1 MKRIKNYV
9 ARVCLGLL
17 AVPGLSMAQVEVK
30 AIRQPPPFAAEK
42 TATDKAATESPA
54 RLPSMESS
62 GRSAIPSPS
71 ASNLGAE
78 DLGGESTLAASS
90 ALAASSSSIVPAQVM
105 GSYRSN
111 AQPKAAK
118 KQGVLHKANASELA
132 SSGALV
138 GAQHLEFKDRPLA
151 IALQVGKERMVSF
164 PGQVE
169 VHVPRSLE
177 GLVRVQIIGRT
188 AYIMALK
195 PFSST
200 RFPVQD
206 LGGEPRWYPLD
217 VVASNTSGQDSSPI
231 EIHVPGAT
239 DEGEASGSKSDPD
252 SAPDMVMLTRYA
264 AHMLYAPRRLAPKTP
279 GMRQVP
285 IESKPVLGLYRGR
298 RIQTVP
304 VGAWRAGALF
314 VTAVRFTNLESEPV
328 ELNLDELRGAW
339 LAATS
344 QHGRIAQ
351 AGHEADTTAVYLV
364 CDKPFEACR

>member
-1 MKRIKNYV
+1 MKAMKNY
-9 ARVCLGLL
+9 AAKVCLGLL
-17 AVPGLSMAQVEVK
+17 VVPALSAAQVEVK
-30 AIRQPPPFAAEK
+30 ALRQPPPFAAEK
-42 TATDKAATESPA
+42 FAVEKASTQSPA
-54 RLPSMESS
+54 RLPSIEPM
-62 GRSAIPSPS
+62 GLSA
-71 ASNLGAE
+71 A
-78 DLGGESTLAASS
+78 DLGGDGGLPNVPV
-90 ALAASSSSIVPAQVM
+90 VPAQVM
-105 GSYRSN
+105 QTYQPELGRK
-111 AQPKAAK
+111 AQRRPLKN
-118 KQGVLHKANASELA
+118 QGNRNANASELA
-132 SSGALV
+132 SARSLAGAE
-138 GAQHLEFKDRPLA
+138 HLEFKDRPLA

-188 AYIMALK
+188 AYLMALK

-206 LGGEPRWYPLD
+206 LGSEPRWYPLD
-217 VVASNTSGQDSSPI
+217 VVASSASGQNSSPI
-231 EIHVPGAT
+231 EIHVPDAVE
-239 DEGEASGSKSDPD
+239 EGEVSGSNADPD
-252 SAPDMVMLTRYA
+252 IAPDMVMLTRYA
-264 AHMLYAPRRLAPKTP
+264 AHMLYAPRRLMPKTP
-279 GMRQVP
+279 GVRQVP

-298 RIQTVP
+298 RIQAVP
-304 VGAWRAGALF
+304 VGAWRAGALY
-314 VTAVRFTNLESEPV
+314 VTAVRLTNLESAPV

>member
-9 ARVCLGLL
+9 ARVFLGLAVLPALSL
-17 AVPGLSMAQVEVK
+17 AQMEVK
-30 AIRQPPPFAAEK
+30 AIRQPPPFAVEK
-42 TATDKAATESPA
+42 SASHSPVQ
-54 RLPSMESS
+54 LPSIEPM
-62 GRSAIPSPS
+62 GLSA
-71 ASNLGAE
+71 A
-78 DLGGESTLAASS
+78 DLGGGALPNGAYGAS
-90 ALAASSSSIVPAQVM
+90 APIVPAQVM
-105 GSYRSN
+105 QTNGPQT
-111 AQPKAAK
+111 QPKPQPRALK
-118 KQGVLHKANASELA
+118 NQGNRKVDASELA
-132 SSGALV
+132 SARSLV

-206 LGGEPRWYPLD
+206 LGAEPRWYPLD
-217 VVASNTSGQDSSPI
+217 VVASSASGQDSSPI

-239 DEGEASGSKSDPD
+239 NEGEASGSQADPD

-264 AHMLYAPRRLAPKTP
+264 AHMLYAPRRLAPKVP
-279 GMRQVP
+279 GVRQVP

-314 VTAVRFTNLESEPV
+314 VTAVRFTNLESAPV

-364 CDKPFEACR
+364 CDKPFESCR